1 VPRVSVIITV
11 LNEARSIETLLRS
24 LAEQTRG
31 PDEIVIVDGGSSDG
45 TWEALR
51 RAEASRKLPLRILSQ
66 PGASISRGR
75 NVAIDV
81 AQGPIIAATDAGV
94 RLNKTWL
101 AELMRPFD
109 QGEDVDVVSGFFLP
123 EAHSPF
129 ELALAAVTLPRL
141 DEIDADS
148 FWPSSRSVA
157 FRKEAW
163 EDVGGY
169 PDWLDYCEDLLFD
182 FELRDAGY
190 VLRFAPQAV
199 VHFRPRPN
207 IRTFFRQYYRYA
219 RGDGKADFWRY
230 RHLVRYVTYLVVAP
244 LLLALSIW
252 RHPAWL
258 SGLVLGGGAMLRK
271 PLRRLAPIVPNLA
284 PSTAI
289 RVLGWVP
296 ILRVVGDVAK
306 MLGYPVGVLWRWRHA
321 PKTSWAKRQR

>member
-1 VPRVSVIITV
+1 MPHVSVIITV
-11 LNEARSIETLLRS
+11 LNEARSIDTLLRS
-24 LAEQTRG
+24 LAGQTRR
-31 PDEIVIVDGGSSDG
+31 PDEVVIVDGGSSDG
-45 TWEALR
+45 TWEVLC

-66 PGASISRGR
+66 PGANISRGR

-81 AQGPIIAATDAGV
+81 AQGPIIASTDAGV
-94 RLNKTWL
+94 RLNKAWL

-123 EAHSPF
+123 EAHSSF

-141 DEIDADS
+141 DEIDKDG

-157 FRKEAW
+157 FRKRAW
-163 EDVGGY
+163 EAVGGY

-207 IRTFFRQYYRYA
+207 IRAFFRQYYRYA

-230 RHLVRYVTYLVVAP
+230 RHLVRYVTYLVAAP

-258 SGLVLGGGAMLRK
+258 SGLILGGGAMLRK
-271 PLRRLAPIVPNLA
+271 PLRRLAPILPNLA
-284 PSTAI
+284 PGTAI

>member
-1 VPRVSVIITV
+1 VLRVSVIVTV

-24 LAEQTRG
+24 LAEQTRR
-31 PDEIVIVDGGSSDG
+31 PDEVVIVDGGSSDG
-45 TWEALR
+45 TWEVLR
-51 RAEASRKLPLRILSQ
+51 HAVASRRLPLKILSQ
-66 PGASISRGR
+66 PGANISRGR
-75 NVAIDV
+75 NVAIDI

-94 RLNKTWL
+94 HLSKTWL

-109 QGEDVDVVSGFFLP
+109 EGEDVDVVSGFFLP

-190 VLRFAPQAV
+190 VLRFAPRAV
-199 VHFRPRPN
+199 VYFRPRSDL
-207 IRTFFRQYYRYA
+207 RAFFRQYYRYA

-230 RHLVRYVTYLVVAP
+230 RHLARYATYFGVAP

-258 SGLVLGGGAMLRK
+258 SGLVLGGGVMLRK
-271 PLRRLAPIVPNLA
+271 PLRRVAPILPNLA
-284 PSTAI
+284 PDTALQ
-289 RVLGWVP
+289 VLGWMP
-296 ILRVVGDVAK
+296 IQRVTGDVAK
-306 MLGYPVGVLWRWRHA
+306 MLGYPVGVVWRWRYA

>member
-1 VPRVSVIITV
+1 MPRVSVIITV
-11 LNEARSIETLLRS
+11 LNEARSIDTLLRS
-24 LAEQTRG
+24 LAEQTRR

-45 TWEALR
+45 TWEALC

-66 PGASISRGR
+66 PGANISRGR

-81 AQGPIIAATDAGV
+81 AQGPIIASTDAGV

-109 QGEDVDVVSGFFLP
+109 QGEDVDIVSGFFLP

-141 DEIDADS
+141 DEIDADG

-157 FRKEAW
+157 FRKRAW
-163 EDVGGY
+163 EAVGGY

-207 IRTFFRQYYRYA
+207 TRAFFRQYYRYA

-230 RHLVRYVTYLVVAP
+230 RHLVRYVTYLVAAP

-271 PLRRLAPIVPNLA
+271 PVRRLAPILPNLA
-284 PSTAI
+284 PGTAI

-296 ILRVVGDVAK
+296 ILRVVGDIAK